1 MKEKVY
7 SRRTTKLIPLFQPE
21 HESCRQNGPDCGQV
35 QDWCPNKI
43 IVVVH
48 IFLLFF
54 KKSGC
59 CVVLTEMKAIIV
71 SDSSNFS
78 KRCCQCMFSEK
89 FKGRQTDHVGI
100 RNVPSDA
107 CYDDTAEKQGR
118 CKL

>member
-1 MKEKVY
+1 
-7 SRRTTKLIPLFQPE
+7 
-21 HESCRQNGPDCGQV
+21 
-35 QDWCPNKI
+35 
-43 IVVVH
+43 
-48 IFLLFF
+48 
-54 KKSGC
+54 
-59 CVVLTEMKAIIV
+59 MKAIIA